1 MKKLIVFLFVF
12 SLLTGCGER
21 PTQPTQTQQTTPVEN
36 VTIQISDI
44 SPTGATVIL
53 TDTNTEPYVY
63 GEWYKIQRK
72 TEGGWQDVPPVID
85 NYGFHEI
92 GYLPNDKGE
101 VTFVINWEWLYGTL
115 PAGTYR
121 MFKQVNF
128 QEITIEF
135 TI

>member
-1 MKKLIVFLFVF
+1 MKKFIIFLFT
-12 SLLTGCGER
+12 LTILTGCVGQSA
-21 PTQPTQTQQTTPVEN
+21 QPTQTQQTTPVEN
-36 VTIQISDI
+36 VTIQISNI
-44 SPTGATVIL
+44 SPTGATFIL

-63 GEWYKIQRK
+63 GEWYKIQHL
-72 TEGGWQDVPPVID
+72 TDGGWQDVPPVID

-101 VTFVINWEWLYGTL
+101 VTFIINWEWLYGTL